1 MMTMVFKETKRQN
14 AYWEKRNTKKKQP
27 YYGYWLKLRNFQHPY
42 EIIWRKVEAKKN
54 AVFFFLN
61 CFFKIA
67 MTLTSL
73 LRVEIFSTLNDLFLR
88 NQNKLNTFLI
98 SKKHKTELKIK
109 IIASRHNKMTKV
121 HLKVKDLNGQSLL
134 YRNQA

>member
-1 MMTMVFKETKRQN
+1 
-14 AYWEKRNTKKKQP
+14 
-27 YYGYWLKLRNFQHPY
+27 
-42 EIIWRKVEAKKN
+42 
-54 AVFFFLN
+54 
-61 CFFKIA
+61 